1 MTLPMIFPD
10 DTARARK
17 SDPISS
23 HEAADATADSVWASQ
38 QAALDIMRAH
48 GKPMTAL
55 QVEQIAAA
63 RELPHSSS
71 RMRSTLSEL
80 DAKGLVER
88 VGFTKPPRGR
98 KRQLWD
104 LTEEGRRAH

>member
-1 MTLPMIFPD
+1 MTLPIVFPD
-10 DTARARK
+10 DSPRARR

-23 HEAADATADSVWASQ
+23 HEAADATAGSVWASQ

-55 QVEQIAAA
+55 QIEQIAAA
-63 RELPHSSS
+63 RELPYSPS

-80 DAKGLVER
+80 VELGSVER
-88 VGFTKPPRGR
+88 DGFTAPPRGR
-98 KRQLWD
+98 RRQLWRLVGGGD
-104 LTEEGRRAH
+104 AQ